1 MKPEQD
7 PERNPSGDATM
18 KGRVTPVPPERP
30 EDDRAKPA
38 DSASDEDV
46 SRREALKGHLDPT
59 ADEQTPGDRARA
71 GDTAAVRSATTSD
84 DTKSRTGTTTGI
96 GDEAK
101 SRTGTG
107 STTGTSTGIGDEAKS
122 RTGTGSTTG
131 TSTGIGDEAKS
142 STGTGIGDEAKA
154 ARAARTGDDTAARTT
169 GTGTPARDG
178 ADVRSGTGRSVTSRD
193 TDLDPDDAKPGS
205 ASRDAGGVRRDTAG
219 ALPTS
224 GSADSGTRT
233 DGKAHGQGS
242 AKDSAKDSG
251 KHGERLLPGDEYDKF
266 SERMRHAVGGFVDGP
281 EASVE
286 EADHVLEELASRF
299 TEAVSQRR
307 RSLRT
312 SWQSGGEGKASAAD
326 TEKLRLALQDY
337 REMTER
343 LLHI

>member
-7 PERNPSGDATM
+7 PERNPSGDAAM

-30 EDDRAKPA
+30 EDDRAKAA

-84 DTKSRTGTTTGI
+84 DTKSRTGTT
-96 GDEAK
+96 
-101 SRTGTG
+101 
-107 STTGTSTGIGDEAKS
+107 GTSTGIGDEAKS
-122 RTGTGSTTG
+122 RTGTGG
-131 TSTGIGDEAKS
+131 T
-142 STGTGIGDEAKA
+142 TGIGDEAKA

-169 GTGTPARDG
+169 GTGTPARES
-178 ADVRSGTGRSVTSRD
+178 ADVRSGERAASHEDRTSRTGTGRSVTSRD
-193 TDLDPDDAKPGS
+193 TDLDTDNAKPGS
-205 ASRDAGGVRRDTAG
+205 ASRDADGVRRDTAG

-224 GSADSGTRT
+224 GSADNGTRT

-242 AKDSAKDSG
+242 AKDPAKDSAKDSG

-312 SWQSGGEGKASAAD
+312 SWQSGGEGKASASD

>member
-84 DTKSRTGTTTGI
+84 AT
-96 GDEAK
+96 K

-122 RTGTGSTTG
+122 GTGTGSTTG
-131 TSTGIGDEAKS
+131 TTGTS
-142 STGTGIGDEAKA
+142 TGIGDEAKA

-169 GTGTPARDG
+169 GTGTPARES
-178 ADVRSGTGRSVTSRD
+178 ADVRGAERTASHEDRTSRTGTGRSVTSRD
-193 TDLDPDDAKPGS
+193 TDLDTDNAEPGS

-242 AKDSAKDSG
+242 AKDSAKDSA

-312 SWQSGGEGKASAAD
+312 SWQSGGEGKASASD

>member
-84 DTKSRTGTTTGI
+84 DTKSRTGTT
-96 GDEAK
+96 
-101 SRTGTG
+101 
-107 STTGTSTGIGDEAKS
+107 GTS
-122 RTGTGSTTG
+122 
-131 TSTGIGDEAKS
+131 
-142 STGTGIGDEAKA
+142 TGIGDEAKA

-169 GTGTPARDG
+169 GTGTPARES
-178 ADVRSGTGRSVTSRD
+178 ADVRSGERTASHEDRTSRTGTGRSVTSRD
-193 TDLDPDDAKPGS
+193 TDLDTDNAKPGS

-242 AKDSAKDSG
+242 AKDSAKDSA

-312 SWQSGGEGKASAAD
+312 SWQSGGEGKASASD

>member
-1 MKPEQD
+1 
-7 PERNPSGDATM
+7 
-18 KGRVTPVPPERP
+18 
-30 EDDRAKPA
+30 
-38 DSASDEDV
+38 
-46 SRREALKGHLDPT
+46 
-59 ADEQTPGDRARA
+59 
-71 GDTAAVRSATTSD
+71 
-84 DTKSRTGTTTGI
+84 
-96 GDEAK
+96 
-101 SRTGTG
+101 
-107 STTGTSTGIGDEAKS
+107 
-122 RTGTGSTTG
+122 
-131 TSTGIGDEAKS
+131 
-142 STGTGIGDEAKA
+142 KA

-169 GTGTPARDG
+169 GTGTPARES
-178 ADVRSGTGRSVTSRD
+178 ADVRSGERAASHEDRTSRTGTGRSVTSRD
-193 TDLDPDDAKPGS
+193 TDLDTDNAKPGS

-312 SWQSGGEGKASAAD
+312 SWQSGGEGKASASD

>member
-7 PERNPSGDATM
+7 PERNPSGDAAM

-30 EDDRAKPA
+30 EDDRAKAA

-84 DTKSRTGTTTGI
+84 DTKSRTGTT
-96 GDEAK
+96 
-101 SRTGTG
+101 
-107 STTGTSTGIGDEAKS
+107 GTSTGIGDEAKS
-122 RTGTGSTTG
+122 RTGTGGTTG
-131 TSTGIGDEAKS
+131 TS
-142 STGTGIGDEAKA
+142 TGIGDEAKA

-169 GTGTPARDG
+169 GTGTSARES
-178 ADVRSGTGRSVTSRD
+178 ADVRSGERAASHEDRTSRTGTGRSVTSRD
-193 TDLDPDDAKPGS
+193 TDLDTDNAKPGS

-242 AKDSAKDSG
+242 AKDSAKDSA

-312 SWQSGGEGKASAAD
+312 SWQSGGEGKASASD

>member
-107 STTGTSTGIGDEAKS
+107 STA
-122 RTGTGSTTG
+122 G

-142 STGTGIGDEAKA
+142 STGTSTGTGIGDEAKA
-154 ARAARTGDDTAARTT
+154 ARGARTGDDTAARTT
-169 GTGTPARDG
+169 GTGTSARDG

>member
-7 PERNPSGDATM
+7 PERNQSGDAAM

-30 EDDRAKPA
+30 ADDRAKAA

-46 SRREALKGHLDPT
+46 SRREALKGHLDPA
-59 ADEQTPGDRARA
+59 ADEQTPGDRAKSGGA
-71 GDTAAVRSATTSD
+71 AAVRSATTSD
-84 DTKSRTGTTTGI
+84 EAKARTTTGTTTG
-96 GDEAK
+96 
-101 SRTGTG
+101 TGAT
-107 STTGTSTGIGDEAKS
+107 
-122 RTGTGSTTG
+122 
-131 TSTGIGDEAKS
+131 
-142 STGTGIGDEAKA
+142 TGTGISDEAK

-169 GTGTPARDG
+169 GTGTPARES
-178 ADVRSGTGRSVTSRD
+178 ADVRTGERAASHDDRTSRTGTGPSVTSRD
-193 TDLDPDDAKPGS
+193 TDLDTDNVKPGS
-205 ASRDAGGVRRDTAG
+205 VQRNSDTGRGDTAG

-224 GSADSGTRT
+224 GSADTGTRT
-233 DGKAHGQGS
+233 DGKVGQDS
-242 AKDSAKDSG
+242 AKDSA

-266 SERMRHAVGGFVDGP
+266 SQRMRHAVGGFVDGP

-312 SWQSGGEGKASAAD
+312 AWQSGGEGKASASD

-337 REMTER
+337 REMAER

>member
-7 PERNPSGDATM
+7 PERNPSGDAAM

-30 EDDRAKPA
+30 EDDRAKAA

-59 ADEQTPGDRARA
+59 PDEHTPGDRSRA
-71 GDTAAVRSATTSD
+71 GDTAAVRSATTGD
-84 DTKSRTGTTTGI
+84 DTTSRTGTTGTTSTSTSTSTGI
-96 GDEAK
+96 ADEAK

-107 STTGTSTGIGDEAKS
+107 RTTGASTGIGD
-122 RTGTGSTTG
+122 G
-131 TSTGIGDEAKS
+131 
-142 STGTGIGDEAKA
+142 AKA

-169 GTGTPARDG
+169 GTGTPARES
-178 ADVRSGTGRSVTSRD
+178 ADVRSGERAASHEDRTSRTGTGRSVTSRD
-193 TDLDPDDAKPGS
+193 TDLDTDNAEPGS

-224 GSADSGTRT
+224 GSADGGTRT
-233 DGKAHGQGS
+233 DGKAYGQGA
-242 AKDSAKDSG
+242 AKDSAKESG

-266 SERMRHAVGGFVDGP
+266 SQRMRQAVGGFVDGP

-312 SWQSGGEGKASAAD
+312 SWQSGGEGKASASD

>member
-84 DTKSRTGTTTGI
+84 DTKSRTGTTGTSTGI

-107 STTGTSTGIGDEAKS
+107 GTTGTSTGIGDEAKS
-122 RTGTGSTTG
+122 RTGTTG
-131 TSTGIGDEAKS
+131 TS
-142 STGTGIGDEAKA
+142 TGIGDEAKA

-169 GTGTPARDG
+169 GTGTPARDA
-178 ADVRSGTGRSVTSRD
+178 ADVRGGTGRSVTSRD
-193 TDLDPDDAKPGS
+193 TDLDADDGKPGS
-205 ASRDAGGVRRDTAG
+205 ASRDAGGVRRDAPGT
-219 ALPTS
+219 LPTS

-242 AKDSAKDSG
+242 AKDSAKDSA

-307 RSLRT
+307 RSLRS
-312 SWQSGGEGKASAAD
+312 SWQSGGEGKASASD

>member
-7 PERNPSGDATM
+7 PERNPSGDTTM

-84 DTKSRTGTTTGI
+84 DTKSRPGT
-96 GDEAK
+96 A
-101 SRTGTG
+101 GTA
-107 STTGTSTGIGDEAKS
+107 GTSTGIGDEAKS
-122 RTGTGSTTG
+122 RTGTS
-131 TSTGIGDEAKS
+131 TST

-178 ADVRSGTGRSVTSRD
+178 ADVRGGTGRSVTSRD
-193 TDLDPDDAKPGS
+193 TDLDADDGKPGS

-242 AKDSAKDSG
+242 AKDSAKDSA

>member
-84 DTKSRTGTTTGI
+84 DTKSRTGTG
-96 GDEAK
+96 
-101 SRTGTG
+101 TGT
-107 STTGTSTGIGDEAKS
+107 TTGIGDEAKS

-142 STGTGIGDEAKA
+142 STSTGTGIGDEAKA
-154 ARAARTGDDTAARTT
+154 ARGARTGDDTAARTT

>member
-7 PERNPSGDATM
+7 PERNPSGEAAM

-30 EDDRAKPA
+30 VDDRAKAA

-46 SRREALKGHLDPT
+46 SRREALKGHLDPA
-59 ADEQTPGDRARA
+59 ADEQTPGDRAKT
-71 GDTAAVRSATTSD
+71 GAAAAARTATT
-84 DTKSRTGTTTGI
+84 
-96 GDEAK
+96 
-101 SRTGTG
+101 
-107 STTGTSTGIGDEAKS
+107 
-122 RTGTGSTTG
+122 
-131 TSTGIGDEAKS
+131 
-142 STGTGIGDEAKA
+142 GDEAKA
-154 ARAARTGDDTAARTT
+154 RTGAGTSALDEAKARATRTGDDTAARTT
-169 GTGTPARDG
+169 GTGTPARES
-178 ADVRSGTGRSVTSRD
+178 ADVRTGERAASHDDRTSRTGTGPSVTSRD
-193 TDLDPDDAKPGS
+193 TDLDTGDAKPGS
-205 ASRDAGGVRRDTAG
+205 ASRDTGTVRGDTAG

-224 GSADSGTRT
+224 RTADTGNRT
-233 DGKAHGQGS
+233 EGKSDGKSYGKDS
-242 AKDSAKDSG
+242 AKDSAKDSV

-266 SERMRHAVGGFVDGP
+266 SQRMRHAVGGFVDGP

-312 SWQSGGEGKASAAD
+312 AWQSGGEGKASASD

>member
-84 DTKSRTGTTTGI
+84 DTKSRTGTTGTSTGI
-96 GDEAK
+96 GDGAK

-107 STTGTSTGIGDEAKS
+107 GTTGTS
-122 RTGTGSTTG
+122 
-131 TSTGIGDEAKS
+131 
-142 STGTGIGDEAKA
+142 TGIGDEAKA

-169 GTGTPARDG
+169 GTGTPARES
-178 ADVRSGTGRSVTSRD
+178 ADVRSGERTASHEDRTSRTGTGRSVTSRD
-193 TDLDPDDAKPGS
+193 TDLDTDNAKPGS

-242 AKDSAKDSG
+242 AKDSAKDSA

-307 RSLRT
+307 RSLRS
-312 SWQSGGEGKASAAD
+312 SWQSGGEGKASASD

>member
-84 DTKSRTGTTTGI
+84 DTKSRTGTT
-96 GDEAK
+96 
-101 SRTGTG
+101 
-107 STTGTSTGIGDEAKS
+107 GTSTGIGDEAKS
-122 RTGTGSTTG
+122 RTGTGGTTG
-131 TSTGIGDEAKS
+131 TS
-142 STGTGIGDEAKA
+142 TGIGDEAKA

-169 GTGTPARDG
+169 GTGTPARES
-178 ADVRSGTGRSVTSRD
+178 ADVRSGERAASHEDRTSRTGTGRSVTSRD
-193 TDLDPDDAKPGS
+193 TDLDTDNAKPGS

-242 AKDSAKDSG
+242 AKDSAKDSA

-312 SWQSGGEGKASAAD
+312 SWQSGGEGKASASD

>member
-84 DTKSRTGTTTGI
+84 DTKYRTGTGTGTTTGI

-107 STTGTSTGIGDEAKS
+107 STAGTSTGIGGEAKS
-122 RTGTGSTTG
+122 ST
-131 TSTGIGDEAKS
+131 

-154 ARAARTGDDTAARTT
+154 ARGARTGDDTAARTT
-169 GTGTPARDG
+169 GTGAPARDG

-224 GSADSGTRT
+224 GSADSGART

>member
-84 DTKSRTGTTTGI
+84 DTKSRTGTGTT
-96 GDEAK
+96 
-101 SRTGTG
+101 
-107 STTGTSTGIGDEAKS
+107 TGIGDEAKS

-142 STGTGIGDEAKA
+142 STSTSTGTGIGDEAKA
-154 ARAARTGDDTAARTT
+154 ARGARTGDDTAARTT

-224 GSADSGTRT
+224 GSANSGTRT

>member
-7 PERNPSGDATM
+7 PERNPSGDAAM

-30 EDDRAKPA
+30 EDDRAKAA

-84 DTKSRTGTTTGI
+84 DTKSRTGTT
-96 GDEAK
+96 
-101 SRTGTG
+101 
-107 STTGTSTGIGDEAKS
+107 GTSTGIGDEAKS
-122 RTGTGSTTG
+122 RTGTTG
-131 TSTGIGDEAKS
+131 TS
-142 STGTGIGDEAKA
+142 TGIGDEAKA

-169 GTGTPARDG
+169 GTGTPARDA
-178 ADVRSGTGRSVTSRD
+178 ADVRGGTGRSVTSRD
-193 TDLDPDDAKPGS
+193 TDLDADDGKPGS
-205 ASRDAGGVRRDTAG
+205 ASRDAGGVRRDAPGT
-219 ALPTS
+219 LPTS

-242 AKDSAKDSG
+242 AKDSAKDSA

-307 RSLRT
+307 RSLRS
-312 SWQSGGEGKASAAD
+312 SWQSGGEGKASASD

>member
-7 PERNPSGDATM
+7 PERNPSGDAAM

-30 EDDRAKPA
+30 EDDRAKAA

-84 DTKSRTGTTTGI
+84 DTKSRTGTT
-96 GDEAK
+96 
-101 SRTGTG
+101 
-107 STTGTSTGIGDEAKS
+107 GTSTGIGDEAKS
-122 RTGTGSTTG
+122 RTGTGGTTG
-131 TSTGIGDEAKS
+131 TS
-142 STGTGIGDEAKA
+142 TGIGDEAKA
-154 ARAARTGDDTAARTT
+154 ARAARTGDDIAARTT
-169 GTGTPARDG
+169 GTGTPARES
-178 ADVRSGTGRSVTSRD
+178 ADVRSGERAASHEDRTSRTGTGRSVTSRD
-193 TDLDPDDAKPGS
+193 TDLDTDNAKPGS

-242 AKDSAKDSG
+242 AKDPAKDSG

-312 SWQSGGEGKASAAD
+312 SWQSGGEGKASASD

>member
-7 PERNPSGDATM
+7 PERNPSGDAAM

-84 DTKSRTGTTTGI
+84 DTKSRTGTTG
-96 GDEAK
+96 
-101 SRTGTG
+101 
-107 STTGTSTGIGDEAKS
+107 TTGTSTGIGDEAKS
-122 RTGTGSTTG
+122 RTGTGGTTG
-131 TSTGIGDEAKS
+131 TS
-142 STGTGIGDEAKA
+142 TGIGDEAKA

-169 GTGTPARDG
+169 GTGTSARES
-178 ADVRSGTGRSVTSRD
+178 ADVRSGERTASHEDRTSRTGTGRSVTSRD
-193 TDLDPDDAKPGS
+193 TDLDTDNAKPGS

-224 GSADSGTRT
+224 GSVDSGTRT

-242 AKDSAKDSG
+242 AKDSAKDSA

-286 EADHVLEELASRF
+286 EADHVLGELASRF

-312 SWQSGGEGKASAAD
+312 SWQSGGEGKASASD

>member
-7 PERNPSGDATM
+7 PERNPSGDAAM

-84 DTKSRTGTTTGI
+84 DTKSRTGTT
-96 GDEAK
+96 
-101 SRTGTG
+101 
-107 STTGTSTGIGDEAKS
+107 GTSTGIGDEAKS
-122 RTGTGSTTG
+122 RTGTGGTTG
-131 TSTGIGDEAKS
+131 TS
-142 STGTGIGDEAKA
+142 TGIGDEAKA

-169 GTGTPARDG
+169 GTGTPARES
-178 ADVRSGTGRSVTSRD
+178 ADVRSGERAASHEDRTSRTGTGRSVTSRD
-193 TDLDPDDAKPGS
+193 TDLDTDNAKPGS

-242 AKDSAKDSG
+242 AKDSAKDSA

-312 SWQSGGEGKASAAD
+312 SWQSGGEGKASASD

>member
-84 DTKSRTGTTTGI
+84 DTKSRTGT
-96 GDEAK
+96 
-101 SRTGTG
+101 
-107 STTGTSTGIGDEAKS
+107 STGIGDEAKS
-122 RTGTGSTTG
+122 RTGTGGTTG
-131 TSTGIGDEAKS
+131 TS
-142 STGTGIGDEAKA
+142 TGIGDEAKA

-169 GTGTPARDG
+169 GTGTPARESADG
-178 ADVRSGTGRSVTSRD
+178 RSGERAASHEDRTSRTGTGRSVTSRD
-193 TDLDPDDAKPGS
+193 TDLDTDNAKPGS

-242 AKDSAKDSG
+242 AKDSAKDSA

-312 SWQSGGEGKASAAD
+312 SWQSGGEGKASASD

>member
-84 DTKSRTGTTTGI
+84 DTKSRTGTGTGTTTGI

-107 STTGTSTGIGDEAKS
+107 STAGTSTGIGGEAKS
-122 RTGTGSTTG
+122 ST
-131 TSTGIGDEAKS
+131 

-154 ARAARTGDDTAARTT
+154 ARGARTGDDTAARTT

-224 GSADSGTRT
+224 GSADSGART

>member
-84 DTKSRTGTTTGI
+84 DTKSRTGTGTT
-96 GDEAK
+96 
-101 SRTGTG
+101 
-107 STTGTSTGIGDEAKS
+107 TGIGDEAKS

-142 STGTGIGDEAKA
+142 STSTGTGIGDEAKA
-154 ARAARTGDDTAARTT
+154 ARGARTGDDTAARTT

-224 GSADSGTRT
+224 GSADSRTRT